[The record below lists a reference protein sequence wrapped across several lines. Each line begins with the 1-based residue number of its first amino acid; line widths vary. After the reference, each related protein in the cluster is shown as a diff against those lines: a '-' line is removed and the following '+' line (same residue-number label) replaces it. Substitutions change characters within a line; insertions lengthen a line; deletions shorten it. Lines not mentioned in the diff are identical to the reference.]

1 MPMSPARRALWLA
14 SLALSPALAACAG
27 GEDKDSGGIVEAVG
41 PSLEHTVGE
50 GQLTQG
56 DGLPITVTAR
66 DPDGVREVSLSF
78 RTVGSTYW
86 DTVVL
91 EKGEA
96 GAWSGTIPAVFSPGV
111 EYAFSATDGQGAE
124 ARLPDNRELDPFRR
138 QVLPA
143 AQALPFLEGF
153 EIEEGRNSLFLK
165 GWQTPSEGFS
175 AYPFTMASGRAAEG
189 SIAAFHSRGAAESD
203 PMIDWLISPPLDFTT
218 LELIQVTWQEAGG
231 ALENAGTH
239 GLYISTTTSDPSAF
253 TPVAAEL
260 PLPTGGAFSRS
271 ALYDLSAYAGNP
283 TVYLGWRYEGQNAD
297 DWYIDDVQVK
307 QLGAE
312 LEPSFSSSPSEVQPG
327 DTLTL
332 RWDLTNS
339 SPAAAIG
346 WEAYVELP
354 EGGGVV
360 TPELQAIPD
369 VASGETVGI
378 EFSLTLDP
386 DQPTNRY
393 LPVILHITDGERSW
407 VTDDDLLI
415 GQGSTAVID
424 FSLDASGGALVQLG
438 VGDPNAP
445 DLLLDVYAGAL
456 GAGPQSFTVDITE
469 HEALLPP
476 EPGPGRWFAKVDV
489 TATGTFTAFSLD
501 AAGAL
506 FTAGPAALSGGAQVL
521 QVPPPPVPRL
531 VSASPAVGAPGDLGL
546 PLVLQLVNDGAPTS
560 GPVSLDVVSLEP
572 TGTIHLGETL
582 LIDPDR
588 WEAGEPLVVTGP
600 TLDISAAHADSQPL
614 ALRLDLDDGLE
625 SWSLPMSVA
634 VPWPVLRVTGIDVR
648 DSGGDGVL
656 NPGESATIDVSMTNV
671 GDLPT
676 VGRATGIAT
685 LSGAA
690 TATLLD
696 DEDSISPLGVGATA
710 LMSYRISGVSGA
722 PGDAL
727 NLEIALTDDRNTYAA
742 LAPLVLGEPPWQSL
756 STRDDPAGDYLGASG
771 NDLAR
776 GEVRFYEGELQLR
789 MTAHAPIDE
798 TTLFVEAWATSPGA
812 RYIYYR
818 VVLQGGTLRVQG
830 YDGGWTTL
838 TTGTVLRPSDEVVE
852 FHWPV
857 ADLGFVLNSLSIG
870 FAAGWCGPPTY
881 YCDQYPDGWGYPYDS
896 FSTADWFELRW

>member
-27 GEDKDSGGIVEAVG
+27 GEAKDTGAAEAPVG
-41 PSLEHTVGE
+41 PELEHTLGE

-56 DGLPITVTAR
+56 DSLPIVVEAR
-66 DPDGVREVSLSF
+66 DPDGVREVVCSF

-86 DTVVL
+86 DTVLL
-91 EKGEA
+91 EKGED
-96 GAWSGTIPAVFSPGV
+96 GAWTGSIPAVFSPGV

-124 ARLPDNRELDPFRR
+124 ARLPDNREVDPFRR

-153 EIEEGRNSLFLK
+153 EIEEGRNSLVLK

-189 SIAAFHSRGAAESD
+189 SLAAFHSRGAAESD
-203 PMIDWLISPPLDFTT
+203 PMIDWLITPPLDFTT

-231 ALENAGTH
+231 ALESAGVH

-253 TPVAAEL
+253 TPVAEAL
-260 PLPTGGAFSRS
+260 PLPAGGAFGRS

-283 TVYLGWRYEGQNAD
+283 TVYLAWRYEGQNAD
-297 DWYIDDVQVK
+297 DWYLDDVQVK

-312 LEPSFSSSPSEVQPG
+312 LEPSFSSSPSEVEPG
-327 DTLTL
+327 DSLTL
-332 RWDLTNS
+332 HWDLTNT
-339 SPAAAIG
+339 SPADAIG

-360 TPELQAIPD
+360 TPELQTIPD
-369 VASGETVGI
+369 VAAGATVGI
-378 EFSLTLDP
+378 DFSLTLDA

-407 VTDDDLLI
+407 VTDDKLLV
-415 GQGSTAVID
+415 GQGSSAVID
-424 FSLDASGGALVQLG
+424 FTLDAGGGALVQLG

-445 DLLLDVYAGAL
+445 DLLIDVYAGAL
-456 GAGPQSFTVDITE
+456 GAGPQSFTVDITDYD
-469 HEALLPP
+469 ALLPP
-476 EPGPGRWFAKVDV
+476 VPGPDRWFAKVDV
-489 TATGTFTAFSLD
+489 TASGTFDRFALD

-506 FTAGPAALSGGAQVL
+506 FTAGPVALSGGAEVL

-531 VSASPAVGAPGDLGL
+531 ASAAPATAQPGDVGL
-546 PLVLQLVNDGAPTS
+546 PVVLQLVNDGAVTS
-560 GPVSLDVVSLEP
+560 GPVSLNLVSLDP
-572 TGTIHLGETL
+572 TGVINLGETL
-582 LIDPDR
+582 LIDPDL
-588 WEAGEPLVVTGP
+588 WAPGEVLVVTGP
-600 TLDISAAHADSQPL
+600 TLDVLPSHADSTPL
-614 ALRLDLDDGLE
+614 PLRIDLDDGLE
-625 SWSLPMSVA
+625 SWSLPLSVA
-634 VPWPVLRVTGIDVR
+634 VPWPVLRVTGVELR

-671 GDLPT
+671 GGLPT

-685 LSGAA
+685 LSGVAS
-690 TATLLD
+690 ATLLD
-696 DEDSISPLGVGATA
+696 DEDSIAPLGVGASA
-710 LMSYRISGVSGA
+710 LMSYRISGVTGA
-722 PGDAL
+722 VGEAL

-742 LAPLVLGEPPWQSL
+742 LVPLVLGEPPWQSL
-756 STRDDPAGDYLGASG
+756 STLDDPAGDYLGGGG
-771 NDLAR
+771 NDMAR
-776 GEVRFYEGELQLR
+776 GEYRFFDGELQLR

-798 TTLFVEAWATSPGA
+798 TTLFVEAWASSPGG
-812 RYIYYR
+812 RYAYYR
-818 VVLQGGTLRVQG
+818 VVLQGGTVRVQG

-852 FHWPV
+852 LHWPV
-857 ADLGFVLNSLSIG
+857 ADLGLVLNTLSIG

-881 YCDQYPDGWGYPYDS
+881 YCDQYPDAWGYPYDT
-896 FSTADWFELRW
+896 FSMADWFEVRW